1 MISLLGMPA
10 FPREAVAKDELFKKN
25 PLTNPLL
32 EQIRIWEQAE
42 ADDIKYGGEL
52 TPGDAGN
59 KGRVDQY
66 PKLLVPILKM
76 SDELKSVETLV
87 HGNKDEDWPR
97 ALAILQQPQFEK
109 INFKRIFNSFADNV
123 YYSDPDRANAYLGG
137 GAVPKS
143 EQSLLYLLRNEIL
156 TNIDG
161 LTVRPALLC
170 LVFCIWFASSSWLTI
185 CVPSFFHAHLISKA
199 ELEFLI
205 KNEDDTE
212 DLFTLSSNANA
223 AMASYLSNVSPLE
236 MNKAKELLASQQWTH
251 TIYYV
256 TS

>member
-1 MISLLGMPA
+1 MVSQIKLLFFAALATPGCFAFIGWPHRTCKTDLAMADSNNESSRRSLLKVLTAPAMISLLGMPA

-161 LTVRPALLC
+161 LTVRQALLR
-170 LVFCIWFASSSWLTI
+170 LVFCI
-185 CVPSFFHAHLISKA
+185 
-199 ELEFLI
+199 
-205 KNEDDTE
+205 
-212 DLFTLSSNANA
+212 
-223 AMASYLSNVSPLE
+223 
-236 MNKAKELLASQQWTH
+236 
-251 TIYYV
+251 
-256 TS
+256 